1 MEYPSVV
8 WSHID
13 PLGADLVKKLLVVD
27 VDKRLTVEGAL
38 KHPWCV
44 KGLNLLKEQGG
55 ALGEMAA
62 EELRSQSKLVE
73 NNEYKIDFNKS
84 DEHNKIGNDDEE
96 DNIKDNKED
105 INDDYNDD
113 DDDEAGG
120 FIREGCV
127 DEPPEKKMKN

>member
-8 WSHID
+8 WSHVD

-27 VDKRLTVEGAL
+27 VDKRLTVEEAL

-62 EELRSQSKLVE
+62 DELRSQSKLVE
-73 NNEYKIDFNKS
+73 NNEYKIDINKNN
-84 DEHNKIGNDDEE
+84 EHNKISNDEE
-96 DNIKDNKED
+96 DNIKDNKEYINND
-105 INDDYNDD
+105 YDNDDE
-113 DDDEAGG
+113 EAGG
-120 FIREGCV
+120 FIREDCV
-127 DEPPEKKMKN
+127 DEPPKKKMKN